1 MLDIKDFSIFE
12 NQSGFDFKG
21 FLIKIASYW
30 KWFIIS
36 LMITFA
42 IAYQVN
48 IRKEKIYAMET
59 LISVK
64 EENNP
69 FFTSNTSLV
78 FNWGGTSDQVQAIST
93 TLQSRSHNELVVEK
107 LQYYISY
114 FVQGKYNLMDAYGAV
129 PFYVSIDKN
138 KGQIA
143 GNLIGIKFLS
153 ENVYQIRIPF
163 PGNSVSI
170 VTYSDNSY
178 GQTAVA
184 RGEFVKQYKVGEQ
197 VSLPFLNWKLQ
208 IKDNPGFYKGNEYF
222 VQFNDFD
229 GTVSAYKGIAVKSD
243 DKGGSIITLG
253 MQGPNKARMVEYLNS
268 TVKMLIKRQLDDKNQ
283 FATNTIDFIDSTLV
297 AMESQL
303 KETTNELKSFRKDK
317 NIFEIEDGGAKFSS
331 QILEFDIKR
340 DEITRKT
347 AYYNSLKNYLKNSV
361 DYAKLPAPSVAGI
374 EDPNVVANI
383 SKLISLSTQRSE
395 MAYAVKSDKI
405 FKDFDNQMEAVKRV
419 LLENIATAKTS
430 LQYDLTMV
438 NSKIN
443 ETESTIKQ
451 LPEDQQEL
459 IKIKRKYDLSD
470 NIYST
475 FLQKRSEADIVK
487 AANLSDIHFI
497 DPAKDIGGGL
507 IGPNTSV
514 NYVLAL
520 FLGLLIPLLFVF
532 GIFFINNSIQNTE
545 DINKLTQIPLIGVVG
560 LSKDDTALAVFNKPK
575 SALSES
581 FRAIRSSLQFLYK
594 KQEIDGAKTL
604 MITSSVSGEGK
615 TFCSLNIATV
625 FALSEKKTVIIGLD
639 LRKPKLFDEFNLTNE
654 VGIVNYLIKQK
665 NVDEI
670 INHTH
675 IPFLDVII
683 SGPIPPNPAEMIM
696 SDRMKDLIDEL
707 KQKYD
712 YIILDTPPVG
722 IVSDA
727 LELAQYSDVVLYIVR
742 QNFTKKEMI
751 TSLNNRV
758 KRGELNNTSV
768 ILNGFENKAKY
779 GAGYGYGYGY
789 GYGSGYGY
797 GNKTYSNGYHDDD
810 KPKTIFEKIKAKFRK
825 NKFKNKTGL
834 EG

>member
-12 NQSGFDFKG
+12 AQSGFDFKG
-21 FLIKIASYW
+21 FLLKIGSYW
-30 KWFIIS
+30 KWFLLS
-36 LMITFA
+36 LAITFT

-48 IRKEKIYAMET
+48 IRKEKIYSMET

-64 EENNP
+64 EESNP
-69 FFTSNTSLV
+69 LFTSNTSLV
-78 FNWGGTSDQVQAIST
+78 FNWGGTSDQVQTIST
-93 TLQSRSHNELVVEK
+93 TLQSRSHNEFVVDK

-114 FVQGKYNLMDAYGAV
+114 LAQGKYNLVDAYGAV
-129 PFYVSIDKN
+129 PFYVDIDKN
-138 KGQIA
+138 KGQLAGTLIA
-143 GNLIGIKFLS
+143 IKFLS
-153 ENVYQIRIPF
+153 ENEYQIRIPF
-163 PGNSVSI
+163 AGNSVSLI
-170 VTYSDNSY
+170 SYSDNSY
-178 GQTAVA
+178 SNTAVA
-184 RGEFVKQYKVGEQ
+184 IGDFVKRYKVGER

-208 IKDNPGFYKGNEYF
+208 IKDNPGLYKGNEYF

-229 GTVSAYKGIAVKSD
+229 GTVSGYRGINVRSD

-253 MQGPNKARMVEYLNS
+253 MMGTNKARMVEYLNA
-268 TVKMLIKRQLDDKNQ
+268 TVKMLIKRQLDSKNQ
-283 FATNTIDFIDSTLV
+283 FATNTIQFIDSTLV

-303 KETTNELKSFRKDK
+303 KETTNELKSFRSGK
-317 NIFEIEDGGAKFSS
+317 NIYDIEEGGTKFSG
-331 QILEFDIKR
+331 QILEFDVKK
-340 DEITRKT
+340 DEITRKM
-347 AYYNSLKNYLKNSV
+347 AYYNSLKAYLKNSV
-361 DYAKLPAPSVAGI
+361 DYSKLPAPSVAGI
-374 EDPNVVANI
+374 DDPNVVVNV

-395 MAYAVKSDKI
+395 MAYAVKSEKI
-405 FKDFDNQMEAVKRV
+405 FKDFDNQMEAVKKV
-419 LLENIATAKTS
+419 LLENIISAKAA
-430 LQYDLTMV
+430 LQYDLAMV

-443 ETESTIKQ
+443 EAESTMKQ

-507 IGPNTSV
+507 VGPKTSV

-545 DINKLTQIPLIGVVG
+545 DISKLTQIPLIGVIG
-560 LSKDDTALAVFNKPK
+560 LSNEKTDLAVFEKPK

-594 KQEIDGAKTL
+594 QQKLEGAKTL

-625 FALSEKKTVIIGLD
+625 FALSEKRTVILGLD
-639 LRKPKLFDEFNLTNE
+639 LRKPKMFDEFNLSND
-654 VGIVNYLIKQK
+654 VGVVNYLINQK
-665 NVDEI
+665 TVDEI
-670 INHTH
+670 INSTH
-675 IPFLDVII
+675 IPFLDVIF

-696 SDRMKDLIDEL
+696 SDGMKDLIEEL
-707 KQKYD
+707 KNKYD

-722 IVSDA
+722 LVSDA
-727 LELAQYSDVVLYIVR
+727 LELAQYCDVTLYIVR

-751 TSLNNRV
+751 TLLNNRI
-758 KRGELNNTSV
+758 KRGELNNTSI
-768 ILNGFENKAKY
+768 ILNGFQNKAKY

-789 GYGSGYGY
+789 GYGAT
-797 GNKTYSNGYHDDD
+797 TYSNGYHEDD
-810 KPKTIFEKIKAKFRK
+810 KPKNLLEKVMGLFRK
-825 NKFKNKTGL
+825 KRV
-834 EG
+834 

>member
-12 NQSGFDFKG
+12 NQTSFDFKG
-21 FLIKIASYW
+21 FLIKIGSYW
-30 KWFIIS
+30 KWFLVS
-36 LMITFA
+36 LIITFT
-42 IAYQVN
+42 IAYQTN
-48 IRKEKIYAMET
+48 IRKGKIYGMET

-78 FNWGGTSDQVQAIST
+78 FNWGGTSDQVQTIST
-93 TLQSRSHNELVVEK
+93 TLQSRSHNELVVDK

-114 FVQGKYNLMDAYGAV
+114 LAQGKYKLEDAYGAV
-129 PFYVSIDKN
+129 PFYVAIDKS

-143 GNLIGIKFLS
+143 GALISIKFFS
-153 ENVYQIRIPF
+153 ENEYEIRIPF
-163 PGNSVSI
+163 VGNSVSI
-170 VTYSDNSY
+170 ITYSNNSY
-178 GQTAVA
+178 GNTAVET
-184 RGEFVKQYKVGEQ
+184 GDFVKRYKVGQQ

-229 GTVSAYKGIAVKSD
+229 GTVSGYKGINVKSD
-243 DKGGSIITLG
+243 EKGGSIITLG

-268 TVKMLIKRQLDDKNQ
+268 TVKMLIKRQLDGKNQ

-297 AMESQL
+297 AMESQM
-303 KETTNELKSFRKDK
+303 KETGNELKTFRKDK
-317 NIFEIEDGGAKFSS
+317 NIFDIEEGGAKFSG
-331 QILEFDIKR
+331 QVLEFDVKK
-340 DEITRKT
+340 DEINRKM
-347 AYYNSLKNYLKNSV
+347 AYYNSLKSYLKSSV

-374 EDPNVVANI
+374 EDPNIVVNV

-405 FKDFDNQMEAVKRV
+405 FRDFDNQMESVKKV
-419 LLENIATAKTS
+419 LLENIATAKAA
-430 LQYDLTMV
+430 LQYDLAMV

-443 ETESTIKQ
+443 QTESTIKQ

-459 IKIKRKYDLSD
+459 IKIKRKYDLSS

-507 IGPNTSV
+507 IGPKTSV

-532 GIFFINNSIQNTE
+532 GIFFINNSIQNPE
-545 DINKLTQIPLIGVVG
+545 DISKLTQIPLIGVVG
-560 LSKDDTALAVFNKPK
+560 LSHSDSDLAVFEKPK

-594 KQEIDGAKTL
+594 RQQVEGAKTL
-604 MITSSVSGEGK
+604 MVTSSVSGEGK
-615 TFCSLNIATV
+615 TFCSMNIATV
-625 FALSEKKTVIIGLD
+625 FALSEKRTVIIGLD
-639 LRKPKLFDEFNLTNE
+639 LRKPKMFAEFNLSNDIG
-654 VGIVNYLIKQK
+654 VVNYLIKQK
-665 NVDEI
+665 TVDEI

-675 IPFLDVII
+675 IPFLDVIL

-696 SDRMKDLIDEL
+696 SDGMKELIEEL
-707 KQKYD
+707 KEKYD

-722 IVSDA
+722 LVSDA
-727 LELAQYSDVVLYIVR
+727 LELAQYCDVTLYIVR
-742 QNFTKKEMI
+742 QNFSKKEMI
-751 TSLNNRV
+751 TLLNNRV
-758 KRGELNNTSV
+758 KRGELNNTSI

-779 GAGYGYGYGY
+779 GAGYSYGYGYGY
-789 GYGSGYGY
+789 GYG
-797 GNKTYSNGYHDDD
+797 NYSEGYHEEDL
-810 KPKTIFEKIKAKFRK
+810 PKTFFEKMVSKFRK
-825 NKFKNKTGL
+825 KYIR
-834 EG
+834 